1 MLKAKNKIPS
11 RIQRKCQLISN
22 LKAFLNL
29 KILAKRNIKSRE
41 KHETKRPKLTKDQ
54 QDSINKKLEQLKPER
69 ENFFEKR
76 ENRKNTEENRQK
88 EASGFIRKLKMEKRQ
103 REKNKFQ
110 KPAKIDDEYIQKLE
124 DMMKQRKLKEV
135 SFMEFYH
142 IYSNFLSRIK
152 KKSKNDKKSKLKYR
166 K

>member
-110 KPAKIDDEYIQKLE
+110 KPAKVDDEYIQKLE

-142 IYSNFLSRIK
+142 IIKIFHPGSRK
-152 KKSKNDKKSKLKYR
+152 RAKTTRNQS
-166 K
+166 